1 MGPGGPPFGG
11 PGGPGPGGPGGPYP
25 PQGWG
30 GNFHQPGVWGQP
42 QQPEPGKHAPDAAWN
57 SYYGQYYG
65 GNAPP
70 HSQSGPGQLRP
81 APHTHAHN
89 TQTQTQTPGHR
100 QIDTHRLRGL
110 RIQTTTD
117 L

>member
-11 PGGPGPGGPGGPYP
+11 PGGPGGPGPGGPYP

-42 QQPEPGKHAPDAAWN
+42 QQPEPGKHSGGGPDGWN

-65 GNAPP
+65 GGGPAGGAPQP
-70 HSQSGPGQLRP
+70 QSAAPGQP
-81 APHTHAHN
+81 P
-89 TQTQTQTPGHR
+89 
-100 QIDTHRLRGL
+100 
-110 RIQTTTD
+110 
-117 L
+117 